1 MNTMNDKFDSSLYF
15 GGNAP
20 FVEEV
25 YENYL
30 NDPSSVSAEWRDYFD
45 RLAQM
50 PGFVARDVAHTPVIS
65 AFAELA
71 RDGGFRPTVAPV
83 AGAENK
89 KQSAVG
95 QMVTAYRSLGTR
107 WADLDP
113 LKRLPRPKLDE
124 LEPSFYGFTDADLK
138 QVFNVGSLKGLPE
151 NSQLSEILETLR
163 QTYCGTIGVEY
174 MYMTDYDEKRWLQ
187 DKLESIRSRPT
198 FNSEQKKRILERL
211 TAAETLERYLHTK
224 YVGQKRFSL
233 EGGESLIVA
242 MDEAIRCG
250 GSLGV
255 DEVVVGMAHR
265 GRLNVLVN
273 TLGKAPSM
281 LFEEFEGKK
290 KSDLSAG
297 DVKYHMGFSSDVSTP
312 GGPCHL
318 TLAFNPSHLEIVNP
332 VVEGSVY
339 ARQVRRGEGSKQKVM
354 PILIHGDAAVA
365 GQGVNQEMLN
375 FSQTRGYGVGGTL
388 HIVVNNQ
395 VGFTTSDP
403 RDYRSGHYCT
413 DIFKMVDA
421 PIFHVNGDDPEAVA
435 LVTQLAVEYRQT
447 FHKNV
452 VVDIICYRK
461 LGHNEQDEPMVT
473 QPLMYKIINKH
484 PGTRKLYGDKLIA
497 EGILAAEG
505 PDQMIAEYRAHLDKG
520 ELLYNPVLAGYKHPM
535 TIDWAPFLTKRYI
548 ETCDTTVPMVELQRL
563 AQRLTAIPE
572 GFTLHSRVKKIVE
585 DRAAMGEGKLPV
597 DWGMAE
603 NLAYA
608 SVLVSG
614 YGVRISG
621 EDVGRGTFFHRHA
634 AFHDQ
639 NRTSWDSGTYHP
651 LKNLQEKQAGFQC
664 FDSVLSEE
672 AVLAFD
678 YGYSSA
684 NPYELVIWEGQF
696 GDFANG
702 AQVVIDQFIASGEAK
717 WGRASGLV
725 MLLPHGYEGQGPE
738 HSSARLERF
747 MQACAEN
754 NMEVCV
760 PTTAA
765 QVFHMLRR
773 QAVRM
778 QRKPLIVMSPKSL
791 LRHKDAASSLEE
803 LANGEFKRVIGEV
816 DDLDPKKVK
825 RVILCSGKVY
835 YDLVNARRE
844 KKINDIAIVRLE
856 QLYPFPKDSLEK
868 EMAKYPKATE
878 IVWAQEEPRNQG
890 AWYWMASRHHLV
902 TQIGPKQKLL
912 LVARP
917 ASSSPAVGY
926 LAKHNEQQKALIES
940 ALGKIDYQ

>member
-1 MNTMNDKFDSSLYF
+1 MNDKFDSTLYF

-30 NDPSSVSAEWRDYFD
+30 DDPTSVSPEWREYFD

-50 PGFVARDVAHTPVIS
+50 PGFVARDVAHAPVVA

-71 RDGGFRPTVAPV
+71 KEGRSRAAVPAASSAT
-83 AGAENK
+83 EHK

-95 QMVTAYRSLGTR
+95 QLVTAYRSLGTR

-113 LKRLPRPKLDE
+113 LKRNPRPKLDE
-124 LEPSFYGFTDADLK
+124 LEPSFYGFTDADLN
-138 QVFNVGSLKGLPE
+138 QTFNVGSLKGLRE
-151 NSQLSEILETLR
+151 EAKLSEILETLK

-174 MYMTDYDEKRWLQ
+174 MYMTDYNEKRWLQ
-187 DKLESIRSRPT
+187 EKLESIRSRPSY
-198 FNSEQKKRILERL
+198 NPEQKKRILERL

-242 MDEAIRCG
+242 MDEAIRSG
-250 GSLGV
+250 GASGV

-273 TLGKAPSM
+273 TLGKEPSM
-281 LFEEFEGKK
+281 LFAEFEGKK

-318 TLAFNPSHLEIVNP
+318 TLSFNPSHLEIVNP
-332 VVEGSVY
+332 VVAGSVY
-339 ARQVRRGEGSKQKVM
+339 ARQVRRGEGSQTKVL
-354 PILIHGDAAVA
+354 PILIHGDSAVA

-375 FSQTRGYGVGGTL
+375 FSQTRGYGVGGIL

-403 RDYRSGHYCT
+403 RDYRTGHYCT

-421 PIFHVNGDDPEAVA
+421 PIFHVNGDDPEAVT

-447 FHKNV
+447 YKKDV
-452 VVDIICYRK
+452 VIDIFCFRK

-473 QPLMYKIINKH
+473 QPLMYKIIAKH

-497 EGILAAEG
+497 EGVLTAEG
-505 PDQMIAEYRAHLDKG
+505 PEQMIAEYRQHLDRG
-520 ELLYNPVLAGYKHPM
+520 ELLYNPVLAGYKHSM
-535 TIDWAPFLTKRYI
+535 TIDWTPFLTKNYI
-548 ETCDTTVPMVELQRL
+548 ETCDTRVPAEELKRL
-563 AQRLTAIPE
+563 SQRLTSFPE
-572 GFTLHSRVKKIVE
+572 GFSLHSRVKKIVE
-585 DRAAMGEGKLPV
+585 DRAAMGEGKIPV

-608 SVLVSG
+608 SLLVSG

-639 NRTSWDSGTYHP
+639 NRTSWDVGTYHP

-664 FDSVLSEE
+664 WDSVLSEE

-678 YGYSSA
+678 YGYASA
-684 NPYELVIWEGQF
+684 NPYELVVWEAQF
-696 GDFANG
+696 GDFVNG

-717 WGRASGLV
+717 WGRACGLV

-747 MQACAEN
+747 MNQCAEMN
-754 NMEVCV
+754 IEVCV

-778 QRKPLIVMSPKSL
+778 QRKPLVVMSPKSL
-791 LRHKDAASSLEE
+791 LRHKDAASSLDE
-803 LANGEFKRVIGEV
+803 LANGEFQRVIGEV
-816 DDLDPKKVK
+816 DEIDAKKVK
-825 RVILCSGKVY
+825 RVVLCCGKVY

-844 KKINDIAIVRLE
+844 KQIKDIAIVRIE
-856 QLYPFPKDSLEK
+856 QLYPFPSASLSK
-868 EMAKYPKATE
+868 ELAKYPKATE

-890 AWYWMASRHHLV
+890 AWYWFASRHHLD
-902 TQIGPKQKLL
+902 TGLDAKQKLL

-917 ASSSPAVGY
+917 ASPSPAVGY

-940 ALGKIDYQ
+940 ALGKIDY

>member
-273 TLGKAPSM
+273 TLGKTPSM

-435 LVTQLAVEYRQT
+435 LVTQIAVEYRQT

-452 VVDIICYRK
+452 VIDIICYRK

-548 ETCDTTVPMVELQRL
+548 ETCDTTVPMAELQRL

-608 SVLVSG
+608 SLLVSG

-639 NRTSWDSGTYHP
+639 NRTSWDAGTYHP

>member
-1 MNTMNDKFDSSLYF
+1 MTTMNQLFDSTMYF

-20 FVEEV
+20 FVEEL

-30 NDPSSVSAEWRDYFD
+30 HDPTSVPAEWRDYFD

-50 PGFVARDVAHTPVIS
+50 PGYVARDVAHAPVIA

-71 RDGGFRPTVAPV
+71 KDGGFRPAASASATV
-83 AGAENK
+83 EHK

-95 QMVTAYRSLGTR
+95 QLVTAYRSLGTR

-113 LKRLPRPKLDE
+113 LKRLARPKIDE
-124 LEPSFYGFTDADLK
+124 LEPSFYGFTDGDLN
-138 QVFNVGSLKGLPE
+138 QTFSVGSLKGLPE
-151 NSQLSEILETLR
+151 TAKLGDILQTLK
-163 QTYCGTIGVEY
+163 QTYCGTVGVEY
-174 MYMTDYDEKRWLQ
+174 MYMTDYNEKRWLQ
-187 DKLESIRSRPT
+187 ERLESIRSRPS
-198 FNSEQKKRILERL
+198 FSADQKKRILERL

-242 MDEAIRCG
+242 MDEAIRTG
-250 GSLGV
+250 GANGV

-273 TLGKAPSM
+273 TLGKLPSM
-281 LFEEFEGKK
+281 LFAEFEGKK

-332 VVEGSVY
+332 VVVGSVY
-339 ARQVRRGEGSKQKVM
+339 ARQVRRGEGSKTKVL
-354 PILIHGDAAVA
+354 PILVHGDAAVA
-365 GQGVNQEMLN
+365 GQGVNQEMAN
-375 FSQTRGYGVGGTL
+375 FAQTRGYGVGGVL

-413 DIFKMVDA
+413 DIFKMIDA

-435 LVTQLAVEYRQT
+435 LVTQLAVEYRQQ
-447 FHKNV
+447 FQKDV
-452 VVDIICYRK
+452 VVDIICFRK

-473 QPLMYKIINKH
+473 QPLMYKIIAKH
-484 PGTRKLYGDKLIA
+484 PGTRKLYGEKLVS
-497 EGILAAEG
+497 EGVLPADG

-520 ELLYNPVLAGYKHPM
+520 ELLYNPVLAGYKHPNY
-535 TIDWAPFLTKRYI
+535 IDWTQFLTKSYI
-548 ETCDTTVPMVELQRL
+548 ETCDTTVPLKELQRL
-563 AQRLTAIPE
+563 AKRLTTLPE

-608 SVLVSG
+608 SLLVSG

-639 NRTSWDSGTYHP
+639 NRTNWDVGTYHP

-678 YGYSSA
+678 YGYATA
-684 NPYELVIWEGQF
+684 NPYDLVIWEGQF

-717 WGRASGLV
+717 WGRACGLV

-747 MQACAEN
+747 MQLCAEM

-773 QAVRM
+773 QAIRK
-778 QRKPLIVMSPKSL
+778 QRKPLVVMSPKSL
-791 LRHKDAASSLEE
+791 LRHKDACSSLDE

-816 DDLDPKKVK
+816 DELDAKKVK
-825 RVILCSGKVY
+825 RVILCCGKVY

-844 KKINDIAIVRLE
+844 RKITDIAIVRLE
-856 QLYPFPKDSLEK
+856 QLYPFPQESLEK
-868 EMAKYPKATE
+868 ELAKYPKATE

-890 AWYWMASRHHLV
+890 AWYWIASRHHLDS
-902 TQIGPKQKLL
+902 QLSSKQKML
-912 LVARP
+912 LVSRP

-926 LAKHNEQQKALIES
+926 LAKHNEQTKALIES
-940 ALGKIDYQ
+940 ALGKIEY

>member
-1 MNTMNDKFDSSLYF
+1 MTTMNEKFDSTLYF

-30 NDPSSVSAEWRDYFD
+30 NDPTSVPAEWRDYFD
-45 RLAQM
+45 HLSQM
-50 PGFVARDVAHTPVIS
+50 PGFVARDVAHAPVVA

-71 RDGGFRPTVAPV
+71 KDGGFRPAAPTSSST
-83 AGAENK
+83 EHK

-95 QMVTAYRSLGTR
+95 QLVTAYRSLGTR

-113 LKRLPRPKLDE
+113 LKRVPRPKLDE
-124 LEPSFYGFTDADLK
+124 LEPSFYGFSDADLN
-138 QVFNVGSLKGLPE
+138 QTFNVGSLKGLPE
-151 NSQLSEILETLR
+151 NAKFSDILETLK

-174 MYMTDYDEKRWLQ
+174 MYMTDYNEKRWLQ
-187 DKLESIRSRPT
+187 ERLESIRSRPSY
-198 FNSEQKKRILERL
+198 NVEQKKRILERL

-242 MDEAIRCG
+242 MDEAIRSG

-265 GRLNVLVN
+265 GRLNMLVN

-281 LFEEFEGKK
+281 LFAEFEGKK
-290 KSDLSAG
+290 KSDLTAG

-339 ARQVRRGEGSKQKVM
+339 ARQVRRGEGSKAKVM
-354 PILIHGDAAVA
+354 PVLIHGDSAVA

-375 FSQTRGYGVGGTL
+375 FAQTRGYGTGGTL

-403 RDYRSGHYCT
+403 RDYRTGHYCT

-435 LVTQLAVEYRQT
+435 LVTQIAVEYRQ
-447 FHKNV
+447 KYAKDV
-452 VVDIICYRK
+452 VIDIICFRK

-473 QPLMYKIINKH
+473 QPLMYKIISKH

-497 EGILAAEG
+497 EGTLPADG

-520 ELLYNPVLAGYKHPM
+520 ELLYNPVLAGYKHPNM
-535 TIDWAPFLTKRYI
+535 IDWTPFLSKHYI
-548 ETCDTTVPMVELQRL
+548 ETCDTTVPAAELQRL
-563 AQRLTAIPE
+563 AQRLTALPE

-608 SVLVSG
+608 SLLVSG

-639 NRTSWDSGTYHP
+639 NRTSWDVGTYHP

-664 FDSVLSEE
+664 YDSVLSEE

-678 YGYSSA
+678 YGYATA
-684 NPYELVIWEGQF
+684 NPYELVVWEGQF

-717 WGRASGLV
+717 WGRACGLV

-738 HSSARLERF
+738 HSSARPERF
-747 MQACAEN
+747 MQLCAEM

-760 PTTAA
+760 PTSAA

-791 LRHKDAASSLEE
+791 LRHKDAASSLDE
-803 LANGEFKRVIGEV
+803 LANGEFQRVIGEV
-816 DDLDPKKVK
+816 DPIDAKKVK
-825 RVILCSGKVY
+825 RVILCCGKVY
-835 YDLVNARRE
+835 YDLLNARRE
-844 KKINDIAIVRLE
+844 KKIDDIAIVRLE
-856 QLYPFPKDSLEK
+856 QLYPFPKESLEQ
-868 EMAKYPKATE
+868 ELAKYPKATE
-878 IVWAQEEPRNQG
+878 VVWTQEEPRNQG
-890 AWYWMASRHHLV
+890 AWYWIASRHHLD
-902 TQIGPKQKLL
+902 TQLGSKQKML
-912 LVARP
+912 LVSRP

-940 ALGKIDYQ
+940 ALGKIEY